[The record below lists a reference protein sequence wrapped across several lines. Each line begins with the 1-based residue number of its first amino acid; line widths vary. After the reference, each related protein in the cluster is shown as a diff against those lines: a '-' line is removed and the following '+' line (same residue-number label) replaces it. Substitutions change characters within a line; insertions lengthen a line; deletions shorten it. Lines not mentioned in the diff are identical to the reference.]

1 MRCFKRPNQIALS
14 KYLLLILFIGLYY
27 NVHAQKDKVFK
38 AYLPE
43 LNLTYT
49 APEGFTDLDSMK
61 SIIPRTHSYSL
72 LFYSIEN
79 NNSLGIGFELIPS
92 REWISGPP
100 TQVTGYLNGIKHY
113 ADTTFNK
120 VRYLGKKDLRKLNAD
135 SVAIFDLETDPKFYK
150 YKYKKCKVMSL
161 FKKDKGIANV
171 YYFYNDTT
179 EINVLRLMSET
190 TGILKFKKEKYF
202 NPKIYHK

>member
-27 NVHAQKDKVFK
+27 NVHAQKDKVFN

-61 SIIPRTHSYSL
+61 SIIPAAHLHSL
-72 LFYSIEN
+72 IFYSIEN
-79 NNSLGIGFELIPS
+79 NNSLGIGFELIPL
-92 REWISGPP
+92 RERFADLS
-100 TQVTGYLNGIKHY
+100 TQSESYLNGIKY
-113 ADTTFNK
+113 STDTTLNK
-120 VRYLGKKDLRKLNAD
+120 VRYLGKKDLRMLNAE
-135 SVAIFDLETDPKFYK
+135 SAAIYDLKIDPKFYN
-150 YKYKKCKVMSL
+150 YKYKKCKVMTL
-161 FKKDKGIANV
+161 FKTNKGIANV

-179 EINVLRLMSET
+179 EINVLRLMNDT
-190 TGILKFKKEKYF
+190 RDILKFKKEKYF